1 MLRESVG
8 DDGHEAYTVIVWG
21 GIMSRES
28 FKVTEAEAVPS
39 VEGNMCGAA
48 MRGADAPP
56 ESETTSRQKGT
67 RRNLGG
73 LMAGRSS
80 LLFRTASGR

>member
-1 MLRESVG
+1 MSFES
-8 DDGHEAYTVIVWG
+8 HKFA
-21 GIMSRES
+21 
-28 FKVTEAEAVPS
+28 EAETFII
-39 VEGNMCGAA
+39 VEGNMCDAA
-48 MRGADAPP
+48 MRGVDALP
-56 ESETTSRQKGT
+56 ESETTSRQKGM

>member
-1 MLRESVG
+1 MS
-8 DDGHEAYTVIVWG
+8 YVIHN
-21 GIMSRES
+21 
-28 FKVTEAEAVPS
+28 FAEAEAVRN
-39 VEGNMCGAA
+39 VEGNMCGANK
-48 MRGADAPP
+48 RGVDALP

>member
-1 MLRESVG
+1 MGCVLSFES
-8 DDGHEAYTVIVWG
+8 HKFAEAETVI
-21 GIMSRES
+21 
-28 FKVTEAEAVPS
+28 S
-39 VEGNMCGAA
+39 VEGNMCDAV
-48 MRGADAPP
+48 MRGVDAPP

>member
-1 MLRESVG
+1 MGCVLSFES
-8 DDGHEAYTVIVWG
+8 DKIA
-21 GIMSRES
+21 
-28 FKVTEAEAVPS
+28 EAETYIIDD
-39 VEGNMCGAA
+39 GNMCGAA
-48 MRGADAPP
+48 WRGADAPP

>member
-1 MLRESVG
+1 MSFES
-8 DDGHEAYTVIVWG
+8 DKIA
-21 GIMSRES
+21 
-28 FKVTEAEAVPS
+28 EAETFII

>member
-1 MLRESVG
+1 MSFES
-8 DDGHEAYTVIVWG
+8 DKIA
-21 GIMSRES
+21 
-28 FKVTEAEAVPS
+28 EAETFII
-39 VEGNMCGAA
+39 VEGNMCDAA
-48 MRGADAPP
+48 MRGVDAPP

-80 LLFRTASGR
+80 LLFRAASGR

>member
-1 MLRESVG
+1 MGCVL
-8 DDGHEAYTVIVWG
+8 
-21 GIMSRES
+21 S
-28 FKVTEAEAVPS
+28 FERGKIAEAEALII
-39 VEGNMCGAA
+39 VEGNMYDAA
-48 MRGADAPP
+48 MRGVDAPP